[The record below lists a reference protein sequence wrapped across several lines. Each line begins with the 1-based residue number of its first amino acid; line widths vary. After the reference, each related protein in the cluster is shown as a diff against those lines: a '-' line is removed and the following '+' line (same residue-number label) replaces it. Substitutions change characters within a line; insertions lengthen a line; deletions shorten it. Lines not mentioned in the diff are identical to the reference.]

1 MGRMLRM
8 SRPRVF
14 SPARSECPHGRGQRF
29 YPVHPAHPGHP
40 DSDNFH
46 APNPQP
52 QAAAGRTPHEQR
64 SLEAAPG
71 TPHVRAG
78 QHRGGILASF
88 RMMNRLIGRPQ
99 RLEGGC
105 STMPGN
111 MPAKWRG
118 RGACGTQNHTLCPS
132 WDA

>member
-14 SPARSECPHGRGQRF
+14 SQARSECPQGQWF

-52 QAAAGRTPHEQR
+52 QAAASRTPHEQR
-64 SLEAAPG
+64 NLEAAPNA
-71 TPHVRAG
+71 PHVWAG
-78 QHRGGILASF
+78 QHRGGILAGF
-88 RMMNRLIGRPQ
+88 RVMNRLIGRLE
-99 RLEGGC
+99 RFEGGC

-111 MPAKWRG
+111 MPVKWW
-118 RGACGTQNHTLCPS
+118 GACGTQNHTLCPS